1 MRLWKRHA
9 AVVVCA
15 FLISVGVTPQS
26 QAETDTRHTLALTY
40 REGSG
45 TRVAI
50 VGADTLKGTL
60 GRADVKRSQ
69 GRTRVKLKLDALPHP
84 QSLGSLYT
92 TYMLWAVA
100 PEGRA
105 ESLAELPHSKSFDVD
120 ATTSM
125 PTFGLIVTV
134 EPDSAVARP
143 GPRLVAQNALN
154 DDTKGRV
161 QTGKV
166 EYETADERAIAVRGG
181 PDFKTPLQVLG
192 ARRAVELAR
201 AAGAEQYAGHELDD
215 AEAKLA
221 AAEQLWSGR
230 SKLSKEGDM
239 TAREA
244 MRLAEHARNVTGERQ
259 TAAGLATERRAARTA
274 VRQARTAAEAAQEE
288 AALAQGQA
296 AQAQDQAARA
306 QGQAARAE
314 AQAAIERQQAQQART
329 QADDAMLENAKAQ
342 ASVIEAQGEAAR
354 AQMEAQQAR
363 QDQAAMQEQLYRSLS
378 AILETRREARG
389 LIVNL
394 SDVLFDFDRATLTP
408 GAREKLSKLAGI
420 LIGYPGSYRIEVE
433 GHTDSVGSDAY
444 NESLSRGRAQ
454 SVATYVTQAGI
465 PSNRIGAVAGL
476 GETQPVASNDSA
488 VGRQQNRRVELIIA
502 ELDQ

>member
-1 MRLWKRHA
+1 MRPWKCHT

-15 FLISVGVTPQS
+15 FLVSVTLTTQS
-26 QAETDTRHTLALTY
+26 HAQTATRSTLALTY

-45 TRVAI
+45 TQVDM
-50 VGADTLKGTL
+50 VGTDTLKGTL
-60 GRADVKRSQ
+60 GRAAVKRSE
-69 GRTRVKLKLDALPHP
+69 GRTRIKLELEALPHP

-120 ATTSM
+120 ATTSL
-125 PTFGLIVTV
+125 PTFGLIVTA

-143 GPRLVAQNALN
+143 GPRLMAQNAIN

-166 EYETADERAIAVRGG
+166 EYETADERAISVRGG
-181 PDFKTPLQVLG
+181 PDFTTPLQVLG
-192 ARRAVELAR
+192 ARRAAELAR
-201 AAGAEQYAGHELDD
+201 AAGAEQYAGKELDE

-244 MRLAEHARNVTGERQ
+244 MRLAEHARLVAGESQ
-259 TAAGLATERRAARTA
+259 VAAGLATERRAARTA
-274 VRQARTAAEAAQEE
+274 VRQARTAAEAAHEE
-288 AALAQGQA
+288 AAQ
-296 AQAQDQAARA
+296 A

-329 QADDAMLENAKAQ
+329 QADDAMLETAKAQ
-342 ASVIEAQGEAAR
+342 ASVIEAQGEAER
-354 AQMEAQQAR
+354 AKLEAQQAR

-420 LIGYPGSYRIEVE
+420 LIAYPGSYRIEVE

-488 VGRQQNRRVELIIA
+488 AGRQQNRRVELIIA
-502 ELDQ
+502 DLDQ

>member
-1 MRLWKRHA
+1 MRLWKRHT
-9 AVVVCA
+9 AVVVSS
-15 FLISVGVTPQS
+15 FLISVGLVTQS
-26 QAETDTRHTLALTY
+26 RAEVDTRSTLALTY

-45 TRVAI
+45 TQVDM
-50 VGADTLKGTL
+50 VGADMVKGTL
-60 GRADVKRSQ
+60 GRADVKRSE

-105 ESLAELPHSKSFDVD
+105 ESLAELPHSKGFDVD
-120 ATTSM
+120 ATTSL
-125 PTFGLIVTV
+125 PTFGLIVTA

-143 GPRLVAQNALN
+143 GPRLVAQNAIN
-154 DDTKGRV
+154 DETKGRV

-181 PDFKTPLQVLG
+181 PDFTTPLPVLG

-201 AAGAEQYAGHELDD
+201 AAGAEEFAGKELDD

-244 MRLAEHARNVTGERQ
+244 MRLGEHARHVTGERQ
-259 TAAGLATERRAARTA
+259 EAAGLATERRAARTA
-274 VRQARTAAEAAQEE
+274 VRQARTAAEAAQDE
-288 AALAQGQA
+288 ASQAQAQA
-296 AQAQDQAARA
+296 AQAQTQAAH
-306 QGQAARAE
+306 AE
-314 AQAAIERQQAQQART
+314 AQAALERQQAQQART
-329 QADDAMLENAKAQ
+329 QADDAMLETAKAQ
-342 ASVIEAQGEAAR
+342 ASVIQAQGEAER
-354 AQMEAQQAR
+354 AKLEAQQAR
-363 QDQAAMQEQLYRSLS
+363 QDQVALQEQLYRSLS

-420 LIGYPGSYRIEVE
+420 LIAYPGSYRIEVE

-465 PSNRIGAVAGL
+465 PADRIGAVAGF
-476 GETQPVASNDSA
+476 GETRPVASNDNA
-488 VGRQQNRRVELIIA
+488 AGRQQNRRVELIIA
-502 ELDQ
+502 DLDQ

>member
-1 MRLWKRHA
+1 MRRWKCHT
-9 AVVVCA
+9 AVIVCA
-15 FLISVGVTPQS
+15 LLISATLTIQS
-26 QAETDTRHTLALTY
+26 RAETGTRSTLALTY

-45 TRVAI
+45 TQVDM
-50 VGADTLKGTL
+50 VGTDTLTGTL
-60 GRADVKRSQ
+60 GRADVKRSE
-69 GRTRVKLKLDALPHP
+69 GRTRVKLKVDALPHP

-92 TYMLWAVA
+92 TYILWAVA

-120 ATTSM
+120 ATTSL
-125 PTFGLIVTV
+125 PTFGLIVTA

-143 GPRLVAQNALN
+143 GPRVVAQNAVN
-154 DDTKGRV
+154 ADTKGRV

-166 EYETADERAIAVRGG
+166 EYETADERAISVRGG
-181 PDFKTPLQVLG
+181 PDFTTPLQVLG

-201 AAGAEQYAGHELDD
+201 AAGAEEYAGHELDD
-215 AEAKLA
+215 AKAKLA

-244 MRLAEHARNVTGERQ
+244 MRLAEHARHVTGERE

-274 VRQARTAAEAAQEE
+274 VREARTAAEAAREE
-288 AALAQGQA
+288 AVQAQGQA
-296 AQAQDQAARA
+296 AQ
-306 QGQAARAE
+306 AE

-329 QADDAMLENAKAQ
+329 QADDAMLESAKAQ
-342 ASVIEAQGEAAR
+342 ASVIEAQGEAER
-354 AQMEAQQAR
+354 AKLEAQQAR

-420 LIGYPGSYRIEVE
+420 LIAYPGSYRIEVE

-488 VGRQQNRRVELIIA
+488 AGRQQNRRVELIIA

>member
-1 MRLWKRHA
+1 MRPWKCHTA
-9 AVVVCA
+9 AIVCA
-15 FLISVGVTPQS
+15 FLISVTLTTPS
-26 QAETDTRHTLALTY
+26 GAETANRSTLALTY

-45 TRVAI
+45 TQVDM
-50 VGADTLKGTL
+50 VGTDTLKGTL
-60 GRADVKRSQ
+60 GRADVKRSE
-69 GRTRVKLKLDALPHP
+69 GRTRVKLKVDALPHP

-120 ATTSM
+120 ATTSL
-125 PTFGLIVTV
+125 PTFGLIVTA

-143 GPRLVAQNALN
+143 GPRLVAQNAIN

-181 PDFKTPLQVLG
+181 PDFTTPLQVLG

-201 AAGAEQYAGHELDD
+201 AAGAEQYAGQELDD

-221 AAEQLWSGR
+221 AAERLWSGR

-244 MRLAEHARNVTGERQ
+244 MRLAEHARHVTGERQ
-259 TAAGLATERRAARTA
+259 TAAGLATERSAARTA
-274 VRQARTAAEAAQEE
+274 VRQARTAAEVAREE
-288 AALAQGQA
+288 AVQAQGQA
-296 AQAQDQAARA
+296 AQ
-306 QGQAARAE
+306 AE

-329 QADDAMLENAKAQ
+329 QADDAMLETAKAQ
-342 ASVIEAQGEAAR
+342 ASVIEAQGEAER
-354 AQMEAQQAR
+354 AKLEAQQAR

-389 LIVNL
+389 LIVSL

-420 LIGYPGSYRIEVE
+420 LIAYPGSYRIEVE
-433 GHTDSVGSDAY
+433 GHADSVGSDAY

-454 SVATYVTQAGI
+454 SVATYVIQAGI

-476 GETQPVASNDSA
+476 GETRPVASNDSA
-488 VGRQQNRRVELIIA
+488 AGRQQNRRVELIIA
-502 ELDQ
+502 ELDR